1 MLCHISYQKYPII
14 VGYVSLGTS
23 TKGMRLLSE
32 VVVPNGAACRKAQRG
47 PNIPVMPTA
56 QPCPQVLCGD
66 TPPQS
71 TPRQALNSEQPYMA
85 SFSAPHMEVCGGSEE
100 LRAPEELFCQGA
112 AVHGALPGLHETGSG
127 FISSPRS
134 SAADEQP
141 KHQEQRCLAHC

>member
-1 MLCHISYQKYPII
+1 MQES
-14 VGYVSLGTS
+14 S
-23 TKGMRLLSE
+23 
-32 VVVPNGAACRKAQRG
+32 AW

-85 SFSAPHMEVCGGSEE
+85 SFLAPHMKVWGGSEE
-100 LRAPEELFCQGA
+100 LRAHEELFCQGT
-112 AVHGALPGLHETGSG
+112 AVHGALPGLHETGPG
-127 FISSPRS
+127 FISSPGS